1 MNGGFVIRCC
11 FMLTSAPQ
19 NLEILEDCFDG
30 CKNKGFNFY
39 IENVWSARWERQD
52 EDIVLAVYFLEWR
65 DALFQ

>member
-1 MNGGFVIRCC
+1 
-11 FMLTSAPQ
+11 MLTSAPQ

-30 CKNKGFNFY
+30 WKNYGFNDF
-39 IENVWSARWERQD
+39 IVNCWSARWESQD